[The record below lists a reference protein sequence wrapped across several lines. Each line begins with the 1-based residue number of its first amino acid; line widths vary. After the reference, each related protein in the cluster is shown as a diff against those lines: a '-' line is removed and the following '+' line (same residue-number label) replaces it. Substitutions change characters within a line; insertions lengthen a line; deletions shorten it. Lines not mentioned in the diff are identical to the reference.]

1 MKCAWKELLAIL
13 PPWLKAETDKRSK
26 DHILELRL
34 RVGLPVEV
42 VTLSGSEWCSQEV
55 SEKDLEFI
63 INMASRYSPWT
74 SSSLKDG
81 YLTAAGGHRIGICG
95 QSVIQNGIMTGIR
108 RPTSMCI
115 RVARDIFGIAPNYRD
130 LYGSVLIIGPPGWG
144 KTTLMRDLIRNISN
158 AGCGAVSV
166 VDERGELFPPDCGF
180 ERGKRTDVL
189 TGCEKAQGVLST
201 LKTMGPS
208 WIAVDEITAQK
219 DCDALVEACW
229 CGVKLLATA
238 HAVDIRDL
246 KSREVYRPL
255 VEKRIF
261 HTVLILQSDKSWRM
275 ERMNT

>member
-13 PPWLKAETDKRSK
+13 PPWLKSETDKRNN

-34 RVGLPVEV
+34 RVGLPVEMV
-42 VTLSGSEWCSQEV
+42 SRTGSMWSPQEA
-55 SEKDLEFI
+55 EERDLAFI

-74 SSSLKDG
+74 STSMKDG

-95 QSVIQNGIMTGIR
+95 ECVIQNGIMTGIR
-108 RPTSMCI
+108 RPTSLCI
-115 RVARDIFGIAPNYRD
+115 RVARDISNIAPDNSD
-130 LYGSVLIIGPPGWG
+130 LHGSVLIIGPPGWG

-158 AGCGAVSV
+158 TGCGAVSV
-166 VDERGELFPPDCGF
+166 VDERGELFPPECGF

-189 TGCEKAQGVLST
+189 TGCDKAHGILNA
-201 LKTMGPS
+201 LKTMGPT
-208 WIAVDEITAQK
+208 WIAVDEITAQR

-229 CGVKLLATA
+229 CGVRLLATA
-238 HAVDIRDL
+238 HAFDIRDL

-261 HTVLILQSDKSWRM
+261 QTVLILQSDKSWRM